1 MLCQICR
8 KRIAS
13 VTFKEEIN
21 GRVKTLNLCHVCAS
35 DREFLNNSNILGD
48 SLFNSFFT
56 NKNNLA
62 GSDTGSGAASPQP
75 KRINILDYFSDRARE
90 VVEDSIEKAREFN
103 SKYVDTEHL
112 LLGLLEEEVA
122 SSLLM
127 DLGIKTDDLKKYL
140 EKNIVEG
147 TGDEDKDP
155 EFSSRAKKVLELA
168 FYAARDMGHNYVGS
182 EHIILGLVSEGE
194 GMAAQVLS
202 KYSIDSEKVSTLL
215 KKKIGKT
222 KGKIEKSNTPTLDKY
237 SVDLT
242 SQAKEGKI
250 DPIIGRVD
258 EVSRVIQVLS
268 RRTKNNPVLIGEPG
282 VGKTAI
288 AEGLAQQVVLG
299 SVPETL
305 KKKRVVSL
313 DISQMLAGTKF
324 RGEFEKRMK
333 KILQEVKDA
342 KKDIILFIDELHMV
356 VGAGA
361 TEGSID
367 ASNMLKPAL
376 ARGELQ
382 AIGATT
388 LDEYR
393 KHIEKDAAL
402 ERRFQPVMV
411 AEPTVNTTIEILR
424 GIRDKYEAHHK
435 VKITNE
441 AIMAAATLSDRYIT
455 DRFLPDKA
463 IDLIDEAA
471 AKIRLTSITAPEK
484 LKELESEITK
494 LKKEKEA
501 AESIKNRRKAL
512 SINKELKEKRT
523 EKDKVKSAWEKTKG
537 TSEPEVSSLDVEEIV
552 SSWTKI
558 PVSQISEEEGEKLLK
573 LEKRLHKKIVGQEEA
588 VKAVSA
594 CIRRSRAG
602 LSDPKRP
609 IGSFIFLG
617 PTGVGKTELAKS
629 LAYLLFSDEEAMI
642 RLDMSEYM
650 ERHTIS
656 KLIGSPPGYVGHEE
670 GGQLTEAVRRKPYSV
685 VLLDE
690 IEKAHPDIF
699 NSLLQILEDGRL
711 TDSRGRTVDFR
722 NVVLIATSNIGS
734 QLISNASES
743 GMGFDKDKKSKK
755 TLEEKDGYEGVKNQL
770 LDELKKYFK
779 PEFLNRIDEIIVFH
793 SLNKRQIK
801 KIVDIMLCEVKKLL
815 RGQNIIMEV
824 DNKAK
829 NILVEEGYDPTF
841 GARPL
846 RRVIQKKIED
856 PLSEM
861 LLLGKFKNGD
871 KIKITV
877 KNNKDFSF
885 KAVKGKLKTKQK
897 VITSC

>member
-21 GRVKTLNLCHVCAS
+21 GRVKSLNLCHVCAS
-35 DREFLNNSNILGD
+35 DREFLNNDSPLGD
-48 SLFNSFFT
+48 SLFNSFFN
-56 NKNNLA
+56 NKNPL
-62 GSDTGSGAASPQP
+62 TGSGFNKSNPQP
-75 KRINILDYFSDRARE
+75 KRINILDYFLDRARE
-90 VVEDSIEKAREFN
+90 VVEESMSKAREFN

-122 SSLLM
+122 SKLLSN
-127 DLGIKTDDLKKYL
+127 LGIKIDDLQKYL

-147 TGDEDKDP
+147 TGDEDRDP

-202 KYSIDSEKVSTLL
+202 KYNVNSEKVGNLL
-215 KKKIGKT
+215 KKKLSRT
-222 KGKIEKSNTPTLDKY
+222 KGKNEKSNTPNLDKY

-242 SQAKEGKI
+242 IQAKEGKI
-250 DPIIGRVD
+250 DPVIGRID

-313 DISQMLAGTKF
+313 DLSQMLAGTKF

-333 KILQEVKDA
+333 KILQEIKDT
-342 KKDIILFIDELHMV
+342 KKDIILFIDELHTV

-361 TEGSID
+361 SEGSID

-382 AIGATT
+382 TIGATT

-411 AEPTVNTTIEILR
+411 AEPTISTTIEILR

-441 AIMAAATLSDRYIT
+441 ALIAAATLSDRYIT

-471 AKIRLTSITAPEK
+471 AKIRITSITAPEK
-484 LKELESEITK
+484 LKELETEISK

-512 SINKELKEKRT
+512 SINKDLKEKKS

-537 TSEPEVSSLDVEEIV
+537 TSEPEVKSNDIEEIV
-552 SSWTKI
+552 ASWTKI

-573 LEKRLHKKIVGQEEA
+573 LEKRLHERIVGQEEA
-588 VKAVSA
+588 VKAVSS

-629 LAYLLFSDEEAMI
+629 LAYLLFSDSEAMI

-650 ERHTIS
+650 ERHTVS

-685 VLLDE
+685 ILLDE
-690 IEKAHPDIF
+690 IEKAHPDVF

-734 QLISNASES
+734 QLISNASDNI
-743 GMGFDKDKKSKK
+743 GFDQDKKTKK
-755 TLEEKDGYEGVKNQL
+755 TLEEKEGFEGVKDQL
-770 LDELKKYFK
+770 LNELKKYFK
-779 PEFLNRIDEIIVFH
+779 PEFLNRIDETIVFH
-793 SLNKRQIK
+793 SLDKKQIK
-801 KIVDIMLCEVKKLL
+801 KIVNIMLCEVKKLL
-815 RGQNIIMEV
+815 QGQNIEIEI

-829 NILVEEGYDPTF
+829 KILAQEGYDPTF

-846 RRVIQKKIED
+846 RRVIQKRIED

-871 KIKITV
+871 KIKITA
-877 KNNKDFSF
+877 KHSSKFNFQ
-885 KAVKGKLKTKQK
+885 AIKTKRK
-897 VITSC
+897 EKIITTC

>member
-13 VTFKEEIN
+13 ITVKEKVS
-21 GRVKTLNLCHVCAS
+21 GQVKSLNLCHVCAS
-35 DREFLNNSNILGD
+35 DREFLNNSSVLGD
-48 SLFNSFFT
+48 SLFNSFFGN
-56 NKNNLA
+56 NKDSNA
-62 GSDTGSGAASPQP
+62 TSGSGMGQPTSQP
-75 KRINILDYFSDRARE
+75 KRINILDYFSDRAKE
-90 VVEDSIEKAREFN
+90 VVEDSIDRAREFN
-103 SKYVDTEHL
+103 SKYVDTEHI
-112 LLGLLEEEVA
+112 LLGLLDEEIA
-122 SSLLM
+122 SQLLT
-127 DLGIKTDDLKKYL
+127 DLGIKTDDLQKYL

-147 TGDEDKDP
+147 TGDEDKEP

-182 EHIILGLVSEGE
+182 EHIILGLTAEGE

-202 KYSIDSEKVSTLL
+202 KYNVDQNKVSDLL
-215 KKKIGKT
+215 KKKLGKS
-222 KGKIEKSNTPTLDKY
+222 KNKHEKSNTPTLDKY

-242 SQAKEGKI
+242 VQAKEGKI

-258 EVSRVIQVLS
+258 EVTRVIQVLS

-288 AEGLAQQVVLG
+288 AEGLAQQIVLG

-333 KILQEVKDA
+333 KILKEVKDA

-402 ERRFQPVMV
+402 ERRFQPVIV
-411 AEPTVNTTIEILR
+411 AEPTINTTIEILR

-435 VKITNE
+435 VRITNE
-441 AIMAAATLSDRYIT
+441 SIIAAVTLSDRYIT

-484 LKELESEITK
+484 LKELENEIIK
-494 LKKEKEA
+494 LRKEKEA
-501 AESIKNRRKAL
+501 AEGIKNRRKAL
-512 SINKELKEKRT
+512 SLDKELKEKKL
-523 EKDKVKSAWEKTKG
+523 EKEKVKEAWNKSKG
-537 TSEPEVSSLDVEEIV
+537 ISEPEVISKDIEEIV
-552 SSWTKI
+552 ASWTKI

-573 LEKRLHKKIVGQEEA
+573 LEKRLHEKIIGQEEA
-588 VKAVSA
+588 VKAVSS
-594 CIRRSRAG
+594 CIRRGRAG

-629 LAYLLFSDEEAMI
+629 LAYLLFSDEESMI

-650 ERHTIS
+650 ERHTVS

-690 IEKAHPDIF
+690 IEKAHPDVF

-711 TDSRGRTVDFR
+711 TDSKGRTVDFR
-722 NVVLIATSNIGS
+722 NIVLIATSNIGS
-734 QLISNASES
+734 QLISDASDNNI
-743 GMGFDKDKKSKK
+743 GFDKDKSTQ
-755 TLEEKDGYEGVKNQL
+755 TLEERDGFEGVKNQL
-770 LDELKKYFK
+770 MGELKKYFK
-779 PEFLNRIDEIIVFH
+779 PEFLNRIDDIIVFH
-793 SLNKRQIK
+793 SLNKKQIK

-815 RGQNIIMEV
+815 RGQNIEIDI
-824 DNKAK
+824 DNKVK
-829 NILVEEGYDPTF
+829 TILTKEGYDPTF

-846 RRVIQKKIED
+846 RRVIQKRLED

-861 LLLGKFKNGD
+861 LLSGDFNNGD
-871 KIKITV
+871 KIKATADKNKNINFKIV
-877 KNNKDFSF
+877 KKR
-885 KAVKGKLKTKQK
+885 KRKLQK
-897 VITSC
+897 VV

>member
-13 VTFKEEIN
+13 ITVKEEIN
-21 GRVKTLNLCHVCAS
+21 GQIKSLNLCHVCAS
-35 DREFLNNSNILGD
+35 DREFLNSNSLLGD
-48 SLFNSFFT
+48 SLFNSFFS
-56 NKNNLA
+56 NKTPLSRSNLE
-62 GSDTGSGAASPQP
+62 GSNPQP
-75 KRINILDYFSDRARE
+75 KRINILDYFSDRAKE
-90 VVEDSIEKAREFN
+90 VIEESIEKAREFN

-122 SSLLM
+122 SKLLSN
-127 DLGIKTDDLKKYL
+127 LGIKIGDLQKYL
-140 EKNIVEG
+140 EKNIIEG
-147 TGDEDKDP
+147 TGDEDKEP

-182 EHIILGLVSEGE
+182 EHIILGLVAEGE

-202 KYSIDSEKVSTLL
+202 KYGVNSKKVSDLL
-215 KKKIGKT
+215 KRKLVQSKEKI
-222 KGKIEKSNTPTLDKY
+222 IKSNTPTLDKY
-237 SVDLT
+237 SIDLT
-242 SQAKEGKI
+242 VQAREGKI

-258 EVSRVIQVLS
+258 EVTRVIQVLS

-288 AEGLAQQVVLG
+288 AEGLAQQIVLG

-333 KILQEVKDA
+333 NVLQEIKDA

-361 TEGSID
+361 SEGSID

-382 AIGATT
+382 TIGATT

-402 ERRFQPVMV
+402 ERRFQPVIV
-411 AEPTVNTTIEILR
+411 AEPTVNTAIEILR

-441 AIMAAATLSDRYIT
+441 AVIAAVTLADRYIT

-471 AKIRLTSITAPEK
+471 AKIRLTTITAPEK
-484 LKELESEITK
+484 LKELESEILK

-501 AESIKNRRKAL
+501 AESIKNRRRAL
-512 SINKELKEKRT
+512 SIGKNLKEKQK
-523 EKDKVKSAWEKTKG
+523 EKDKVKSAWEKAKG
-537 TSEPEVSSLDVEEIV
+537 ISEPEVGAGDIEEIV

-558 PVSQISEEEGEKLLK
+558 PVSRISEEEGEKLLK
-573 LEKRLHKKIVGQEEA
+573 LEKKLHEKIIGQEEA
-588 VKAVSA
+588 VSAVSA
-594 CIRRSRAG
+594 CIRRGRAG

-629 LAYLLFSDEEAMI
+629 LAYLLFSDEEAII

-650 ERHTIS
+650 ERHTVS

-690 IEKAHPDIF
+690 IEKAHPDVF

-711 TDSRGRTVDFR
+711 TDSRGKTVDFR
-722 NVVLIATSNIGS
+722 NIVLIATSNIGS
-734 QLISNASES
+734 QLISDAAENNI
-743 GMGFDKDKKSKK
+743 GFGKDKEKKK
-755 TLEEKDGYEGVKNQL
+755 TLEEKSGYQGVKNQL
-770 LDELKKYFK
+770 MQELKKYFK

-793 SLNKRQIK
+793 SLNKKQIK
-801 KIVDIMLCEVKKLL
+801 KIVEIMLYEVKKLL
-815 RGQNIIMEV
+815 RGQNIEIEIDSKV
-824 DNKAK
+824 K
-829 NILVEEGYDPTF
+829 NILANEGYDPTF

-846 RRVIQKKIED
+846 RRVIQRKIEN

-861 LLLGKFKNGD
+861 LLSGNFKNGD
-871 KIKITV
+871 KIKATADKDNVIKFKTV
-877 KNNKDFSF
+877 K
-885 KAVKGKLKTKQK
+885 KTIKRK
-897 VITSC
+897 IPITS

>member
-13 VTFKEEIN
+13 ITVKEDVN
-21 GRVKTLNLCHVCAS
+21 GRVKSLNLCHVCAS
-35 DREFLNNSNILGD
+35 DREFLYNNNPLGG
-48 SLFNSFFT
+48 SLFNSFFN
-56 NKNNLA
+56 NKNSLSKSSLQ
-62 GSDTGSGAASPQP
+62 GVRPTPR
-75 KRINILDYFSDRARE
+75 RINILDYFSDRAKE
-90 VVEDSIEKAREFN
+90 VVEESMSKAREFN

-122 SSLLM
+122 SKLLT
-127 DLGIKTDDLKKYL
+127 DLGIKITDLQKYI
-140 EKNIVEG
+140 EKNIIEG
-147 TGDEDKDP
+147 TGDEDSEP

-202 KYSIDSEKVSTLL
+202 KYSVNSKKVSDLL
-215 KKKIGKT
+215 RRKLGKSKEKT
-222 KGKIEKSNTPTLDKY
+222 TKSNTPTLDKY
-237 SVDLT
+237 SIDLT
-242 SQAKEGKI
+242 IQAREGKI

-258 EVSRVIQVLS
+258 EVTRIIQVLS

-288 AEGLAQQVVLG
+288 AEGLAQQIVLG
-299 SVPETL
+299 SIPETL

-333 KILQEVKDA
+333 KILQEIKDA

-361 TEGSID
+361 TDGSID

-382 AIGATT
+382 TIGATT

-402 ERRFQPVMV
+402 ERRFQPVVV

-441 AIMAAATLSDRYIT
+441 AIIAAATLSDRYIT

-471 AKIRLTSITAPEK
+471 AKIRLLSITAPEK
-484 LKELESEITK
+484 LKELESEISK

-501 AESIKNRRKAL
+501 AESIKNRRKTL
-512 SINKELKEKRT
+512 SVNKDLKEKRK

-537 TSEPEVSSLDVEEIV
+537 TSEPEVEAFDVEEIV

-558 PVSQISEEEGEKLLK
+558 PVSQISEEEGDKLLK
-573 LEKRLHKKIVGQEEA
+573 LEKRLHENIVGQEEA
-588 VKAVSA
+588 VSAVSA
-594 CIRRSRAG
+594 CIRRGRAG

-629 LAYLLFSDEEAMI
+629 LAYLLFSDKESMI

-650 ERHTIS
+650 ERHTVS
-656 KLIGSPPGYVGHEE
+656 KLIGSPPGYVGHEN

-690 IEKAHPDIF
+690 IEKAHPDVF

-734 QLISNASES
+734 QLISDASDNNI
-743 GMGFDKDKKSKK
+743 GFDKDKKTKK
-755 TLEEKDGYEGVKNQL
+755 TLEEKEGFEGVKNQL
-770 LDELKKYFK
+770 FQELKKYFK
-779 PEFLNRIDEIIVFH
+779 PEFLNRIDETIVFH
-793 SLNKRQIK
+793 SLNKKQIR

-815 RGQNIIMEV
+815 RGQNIEIDI
-824 DNKAK
+824 DNKVKTLLAR
-829 NILVEEGYDPTF
+829 EGYDPMF

-846 RRVIQKKIED
+846 RRVIQKKLED

-861 LLLGKFKNGD
+861 LLSGDFKSGD
-871 KIKITV
+871 KIKAFIDKNKKV
-877 KNNKDFSF
+877 KFQTIER
-885 KAVKGKLKTKQK
+885 KTKK
-897 VITSC
+897 RAPVTC

>member
-13 VTFKEEIN
+13 ITVKEDIN
-21 GRVKTLNLCHVCAS
+21 GRVKSLNLCHVCAS
-35 DREFLNNSNILGD
+35 DREFLNNENILGD
-48 SLFNSFFT
+48 SLFNTFFS
-56 NKNNLA
+56 NKNPLHSSNLQ
-62 GSDTGSGAASPQP
+62 GVKPTP
-75 KRINILDYFSDRARE
+75 KRINILDFFSDRAKE
-90 VVEDSIEKAREFN
+90 VVEESIEKAREFN

-112 LLGLLEEEVA
+112 LLGLSEEEVA
-122 SSLLM
+122 SKLLTS
-127 DLGIKTDDLKKYL
+127 LGIKIEDLQKYL
-140 EKNIVEG
+140 ERNIIEG
-147 TGDEDKDP
+147 TGDDGSEP

-202 KYSIDSEKVSTLL
+202 KYSVNPKSVSDLL
-215 KKKIGKT
+215 KRKLGKSKEKI
-222 KGKIEKSNTPTLDKY
+222 IKSKTPTLDKY
-237 SVDLT
+237 SIDLT
-242 SQAKEGKI
+242 VQAREGKI

-258 EVSRVIQVLS
+258 EVTRVIQVLS

-288 AEGLAQQVVLG
+288 AEGLAQQIVLG
-299 SVPETL
+299 SVPETI

-333 KILQEVKDA
+333 NVLQEIKDA

-361 TEGSID
+361 SEGSID

-382 AIGATT
+382 TIGATT

-393 KHIEKDAAL
+393 KHIEKDSAL
-402 ERRFQPVMV
+402 ERRFQPVIV

-441 AIMAAATLSDRYIT
+441 AIIAAVTLSDRYIT

-471 AKIRLTSITAPEK
+471 AKIRITSITAPEK
-484 LKELESEITK
+484 LKELESEISK

-501 AESIKNRRKAL
+501 AESIKNRRKA
-512 SINKELKEKRT
+512 IAIDKDLKEKRL
-523 EKDKVKSAWEKTKG
+523 EKEKVLDAWNKLKG
-537 TSEPEVSSLDVEEIV
+537 TSEPQVGAFDIEEIV
-552 SSWTKI
+552 ASWTKI

-573 LEKRLHKKIVGQEEA
+573 LEKRLHETIIGQEEA
-588 VKAVSA
+588 VSAVSA
-594 CIRRSRAG
+594 CIRRGRAG

-629 LAYLLFSDEEAMI
+629 LAYLLFSDSDAMI

-650 ERHTIS
+650 ERHTVS

-690 IEKAHPDIF
+690 IEKAHPDVF

-722 NVVLIATSNIGS
+722 NIVLIATSNIGS
-734 QLISNASES
+734 QLISNASENNI
-743 GMGFDKDKKSKK
+743 GFDKDKGNKK
-755 TLEEKDGYEGVKNQL
+755 TLEEKSGYQGVKNQL
-770 LDELKKYFK
+770 LQELKKYFK

-793 SLNKRQIK
+793 SLNKPQIK

-815 RGQNIIMEV
+815 RGQNIEIEI
-824 DNKAK
+824 DNKVK
-829 NILVEEGYDPTF
+829 NILAEEGYDPTF

-846 RRVIQKKIED
+846 RRVIQRKIEN

-861 LLLGKFKNGD
+861 LLSGDFKNGD
-871 KIKITV
+871 RIKATVGRSNEIEFKIVKKKIRR
-877 KNNKDFSF
+877 
-885 KAVKGKLKTKQK
+885 KASVM
-897 VITSC
+897 C